1 MKINY
6 PLSNQ
11 IWLKMKKKN
20 EIKVESI
27 MQIFYDTKCKLFI
40 SFTIKLIILVKI
52 YWINSFKI

>member
-1 MKINY
+1 MVENE
-6 PLSNQ
+6 
-11 IWLKMKKKN
+11 KKN

-52 YWINSFKI
+52 Y